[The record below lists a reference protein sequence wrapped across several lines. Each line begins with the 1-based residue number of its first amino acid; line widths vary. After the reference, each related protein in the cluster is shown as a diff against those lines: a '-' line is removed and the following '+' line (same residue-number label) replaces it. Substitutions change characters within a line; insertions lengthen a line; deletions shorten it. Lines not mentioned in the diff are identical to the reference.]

1 MFKWAKHVLTVL
13 AVLACSPAAVAEAQ
27 APESAPSATAG
38 GAHLSL
44 VKQYCVSCHNSR
56 TKTAGLELD
65 TVSGQP
71 LAEGWASWEK
81 VVRKLRAR
89 QMPPVSARRPDE
101 ATYTAALASLE
112 STLDRFAD
120 AHPNPGRTDTFRR
133 LNRTEY
139 HNAIRDLLALDV
151 DVTAL
156 LPGDSSSY
164 GFDNITVGDL
174 SPTLMERYVTAAEKI
189 SRLAVGRAGK
199 APEATTVRIRPDLTQ
214 EKHFPG
220 LPIGTR
226 GGAQVPYTFLADG
239 NYEISLRLT
248 RNRNEHV
255 EGLTEDHDLELL
267 LDGERV
273 HLFAVEPAPIVE
285 EHAANYQPSQ
295 DHLDAHLTVRIP
307 VAAGPHVLGVTFPKK
322 PSLLLETARQPY
334 EAHFNSY
341 RHPRVQPAIFEIAI
355 VGPYDVIG
363 PGDTPSR
370 QRVFQCQPATP
381 DEDDACAKQIL
392 STLMRRAYRRP
403 VTDQDLQRP
412 LELYRGARADGGFEA
427 GIEMGLSAVLVSPEF
442 LFRVEPDP
450 SQAASGAPY
459 SIGDLALASRLS
471 FFLWS
476 SIPDDELL
484 DLAVAGELAEPAVL
498 DQQVLRMLAD
508 PRSRNLVSNF
518 ASQWLHLRNL
528 ESISPDMRIFPGFDD
543 NLRQA
548 FRQET
553 ELFFDS
559 IMRED
564 RSVLDLLRADYTFL
578 NERLAKHYGIPHVYG
593 SRFRRVTFDGDGDG
607 AGRTRGGLLRHGS
620 VLAVTSYATRTSPVI
635 RGKWI
640 LDNILGIP
648 PPPPPA
654 NVPELEESEASSQ
667 KLAMRD
673 RLSAHRANPVC
684 ASCHKQMDPV
694 GFALENYDAVGR
706 WRTTEAG
713 VPIDASGTL
722 FDGTTFSNATELEAA
737 LLRRPE
743 LFVNT
748 MVEKLLVFAT
758 GRGVEYY
765 DGPAIRKILREAE
778 ADDYRFSSLV
788 LGVVKSMP
796 FQMRRAS

>member
-1 MFKWAKHVLTVL
+1 MIHWVKIVLLVL
-13 AVLACSPAAVAEAQ
+13 AVLVCSSAAQAQ
-27 APESAPSATAG
+27 APGRAPAPEES
-38 GAHLSL
+38 HLSL
-44 VKQYCVSCHNSR
+44 VSQYCVSCHNSR

-65 TVSGQP
+65 TVSAQS
-71 LAEGWASWEK
+71 LDESWEAWEK

-89 QMPPVSARRPDE
+89 QMPPLGARRPDE
-101 ATYTAALASLE
+101 ALYTAALGSLE
-112 STLDRFAD
+112 GALDRFAD
-120 AHPNPGRTDTFRR
+120 ANPNPGRTDTFRR

-139 HNAIRDLLALDV
+139 HNAVRDLLALDV
-151 DVTAL
+151 NVAAL

-189 SRLAVGRAGK
+189 SRLAVGRAGR
-199 APEATTVRIRPDLTQ
+199 APDATTIRIRPDLTQ
-214 EKHFPG
+214 EQHFEG
-220 LPIGTR
+220 FPIGTR
-226 GGAQVPYTFLADG
+226 GGTQVPYTFLADG
-239 NYEISLRLT
+239 NYEISLRLA
-248 RNRNEHV
+248 RDRNEHV
-255 EGLTEDHDLELL
+255 EGLTEIHELELL

-273 HLFAVEPAPIVE
+273 HVFTVKPAPIVE
-285 EHAANYQPSQ
+285 EYAANYQPSHDNLD
-295 DHLDAHLTVRIP
+295 DHLKVRIP
-307 VAAGPHVLGVTFPKK
+307 VSAGPHVLSVTFLKK

-334 EAHFNSY
+334 EAHFNYY
-341 RHPRVQPAIFEIAI
+341 RHPRVQPAIYEVAI
-355 VGPYDVIG
+355 VGPYDTTG

-370 QRVFQCQPATP
+370 RRIFKCPGK
-381 DEDDACAKQIL
+381 DNACAEKIL

-403 VTDQDLQRP
+403 VTVQDLERP
-412 LELYRGARADGGFEA
+412 LELYSAARADGDFEA
-427 GIEMGLSAVLVSPEF
+427 GIEMGLAAILVSPEF
-442 LFRVEPDP
+442 LFRIEQDP
-450 SQAASGAPY
+450 SGLASDTPY
-459 SIGDLALASRLS
+459 RIGDLALASRLS

-484 DLAVAGELAEPAVL
+484 EVAARGDLSKPDVL
-498 DQQVLRMLAD
+498 EHQARRMLAD
-508 PRSRNLVSNF
+508 PRSSNLVSNF

-528 ESISPDMRIFPGFDD
+528 DSFSPDMRIFPGFDD

-548 FRQET
+548 FREET

-593 SRFRRVTFDGDGDG
+593 SRFRRVTFNDES
-607 AGRTRGGLLRHGS
+607 TRGGLLSHGS

-648 PPPPPA
+648 PPPPPS
-654 NVPELEESEASSQ
+654 NVPELEETKTSGQRLS
-667 KLAMRD
+667 MRD
-673 RLSAHRANPVC
+673 RLAAHRANPVC

-694 GFALENYDAVGR
+694 GFALENYDAIGR
-706 WRTTEAG
+706 WRIAEAG

-722 FDGTTFSNATELEAA
+722 FDGTEFGNAADLEAA
-737 LLRRPE
+737 LLRRPD

-765 DGPAIRKILREAE
+765 DGPAVRKILREAE
-778 ADDYRFSSLV
+778 AEDYRFSSLV
-788 LGVVKSMP
+788 LGVVKSTP

>member
-1 MFKWAKHVLTVL
+1 MLMVSWVRRVLPVL
-13 AVLACSPAAVAEAQ
+13 AVLASTPTAWAQ
-27 APESAPSATAG
+27 APHEAPAAE
-38 GAHLSL
+38 APHLTL
-44 VKQYCVSCHNSR
+44 VKEYCVSCHNSR

-71 LAEGWASWEK
+71 LEEGWEAWEK
-81 VVRKLRAR
+81 AARKLRAR

-101 ATYTAALASLE
+101 ATYVAALASLE
-112 STLDRFAD
+112 DALDRFAD
-120 AHPNPGRTDTFRR
+120 ANPNPGRTDTFRR

-151 DVTAL
+151 DVAAM
-156 LPGDSSSY
+156 LPADSSSY

-174 SPTLMERYVTAAEKI
+174 SPTLMERYVAAAEKI
-189 SRLAVGRAGK
+189 SRLAVGRAGRV
-199 APEATTVRIRPDLTQ
+199 PDATTIRMRPDLTQ
-214 EKHFPG
+214 EKHVPG

-226 GGAQVPYTFLADG
+226 GGTEVPYTFLTDG
-239 NYEISLRLT
+239 DYEISLRLT

-255 EGLTEDHDLELL
+255 EGLTEVHDLELL

-273 HLFAVEPAPIVE
+273 HLFTVEPAPIVE
-285 EHAANYQPSQ
+285 EHASNYQPSQ
-295 DHLDAHLTVRIP
+295 DNLDAHLRVRIP
-307 VAAGPHVLGVTFPKK
+307 VTAGPHTIGVTFPKK

-341 RHPRVQPAIFEIAI
+341 RHPRVQPAIYEVAI
-355 VGPYDVIG
+355 VGPYDARG
-363 PGDTPSR
+363 AGDTPSR
-370 QRVFQCQPATP
+370 RRIFECSSQ
-381 DEDDACAKQIL
+381 DDACATQIL
-392 STLMRRAYRRP
+392 SRVMRRAYRRP
-403 VTDQDLQRP
+403 VTDQDIARP
-412 LELYRGARADGGFEA
+412 MELYRAARTASGDDGFEA
-427 GIEMGLSAVLVSPEF
+427 GIEMGLAAVLVSPEF
-442 LFRVEPDP
+442 LFRIEADP
-450 SQAASGAPY
+450 SDAEAGSGY
-459 SIGDLALASRLS
+459 QIGDLALASRLS

-484 DLAVAGELAEPAVL
+484 DLAVAGELREPAVL
-498 DQQVLRMLAD
+498 DQQVRRMLAD

-528 ESISPDMRIFPGFDD
+528 DSFSPDMRIFPGFDD

-593 SRFRRVTFDGDGDG
+593 SRFRRVTFDDGRGADG
-607 AGRTRGGLLRHGS
+607 VRTRGGLLRHGS

-654 NVPELEESEASSQ
+654 NVPELEEAETRGQRLS
-667 KLAMRD
+667 MRD
-673 RLSAHRANPVC
+673 RLSAHRSNPVC

-694 GFALENYDAVGR
+694 GFALENYDAIGR
-706 WRTTEAG
+706 WRTAEAG
-713 VPIDASGTL
+713 VRIDASGTL

-737 LLRRPE
+737 LLSRPE

-765 DGPAIRKILREAE
+765 DAPAVRKILRAAE
-778 ADDYRFSSLV
+778 SDDYRFSSLV